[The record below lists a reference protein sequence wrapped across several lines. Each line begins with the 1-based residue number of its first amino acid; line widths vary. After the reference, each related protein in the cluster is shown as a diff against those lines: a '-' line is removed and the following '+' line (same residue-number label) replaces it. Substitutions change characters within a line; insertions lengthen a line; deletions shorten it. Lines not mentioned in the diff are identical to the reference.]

1 MSEFKDDRRKILKSL
16 LQGLERDVS
25 IQVEVAS
32 VLCESQVFFQ
42 FLKVTSSSLA
52 PFQPLSLLLPDVTGA
67 LVV

>member
-1 MSEFKDDRRKILKSL
+1 MQKSL
-16 LQGLERDVS
+16 LQGLERDIS
-25 IQVEVAS
+25 IQAEVAA

-52 PFQPLSLLLPDVTGA
+52 PFQPLSLLLPDVAGA

>member
-1 MSEFKDDRRKILKSL
+1 MLKSL
-16 LQGLERDVS
+16 LQGLEWDVS
-25 IQVEVAS
+25 IQTEIAA

-52 PFQPLSLLLPDVTGA
+52 PFQPLSLLLHDVAGT